1 MKIDLHCHTKAVKKG
16 DGVGRNVTP
25 ELFHDKIANADVKI
39 VAITNHNYF
48 DLDQYNTLRDE
59 VKEFCQVWPGVEID
73 VQGKT
78 KWHMIIVANPE
89 NAELFN
95 TRVAHMFDGKNID
108 KCTLSMEE
116 VYTSI
121 NDCDV
126 IFIPHYHKDPG
137 IKEEDRKRLI
147 DLIGD
152 ESRIFLELSNH
163 RSLGVYTN
171 YGYRSIVGSD
181 VRDWNTYD
189 QCTFAELKLPV
200 ENFSQFCLL
209 AKRDETIVETLL
221 NKKQSLNLMGRPHD
235 SVSIE
240 IKLYQDVNVLFGP
253 KGTGK
258 TELIKSLHSGMASM
272 GLSCVSYIAQERGD
286 EFKRLTSTVGVERDI
301 NKVGANLCE
310 EDFRIITNWKDT
322 NVTPFENYLNWYQT
336 RENSANKQR
345 MKITEAASLPFVKTE
360 KYTQHKND
368 KDTAERIV
376 SDVGKLNVSEYLC
389 DEDQEV
395 LLRLIKQLVESI
407 LSARKTDLIDEY
419 SIKLTNTTISKIKEH
434 ADRSTDTVSKPS
446 STGLSEYVEN
456 RMNLLGAVNHI
467 LETLLLPEYNEKE
480 YVGELE
486 EKGKIFI
493 NNRYRFLCGASYT
506 KEFDSSIG
514 INRLKEIVSA
524 LKCIRENIFAD
535 DMASKIDEL
544 NQKLQAF
551 DITSI
556 RPFLGISRFI
566 CDENGKEYTASN
578 GEQGILLLQRALQ
591 KEADAY
597 FLDEPELGMGGSYID
612 ANIRPLIV
620 NLAKQRKY
628 VIVATHNANIA
639 VRTLPYTSIFR
650 THENGKYLTY
660 IGNPF
665 NDMLV
670 NIADEHDVRSWAE
683 ECLHTLEGGNEA
695 FYERRD
701 IYESKN
707 N

>member
-1 MKIDLHCHTKAVKKG
+1 
-16 DGVGRNVTP
+16 
-25 ELFHDKIANADVKI
+25 
-39 VAITNHNYF
+39 
-48 DLDQYNTLRDE
+48 
-59 VKEFCQVWPGVEID
+59 
-73 VQGKT
+73 
-78 KWHMIIVANPE
+78 
-89 NAELFN
+89 
-95 TRVAHMFDGKNID
+95 
-108 KCTLSMEE
+108 ME
-116 VYTSI
+116 
-121 NDCDV
+121 
-126 IFIPHYHKDPG
+126 
-137 IKEEDRKRLI
+137 R
-147 DLIGD
+147 
-152 ESRIFLELSNH
+152 
-163 RSLGVYTN
+163 
-171 YGYRSIVGSD
+171 
-181 VRDWNTYD
+181 
-189 QCTFAELKLPV
+189 
-200 ENFSQFCLL
+200 
-209 AKRDETIVETLL
+209 
-221 NKKQSLNLMGRPHD
+221 
-235 SVSIE
+235 
-240 IKLYQDVNVLFGP
+240 
-253 KGTGK
+253 GTG
-258 TELIKSLHSGMASM
+258 LIERKGCSERRKSCSQSPEY
-272 GLSCVSYIAQERGD
+272 S
-286 EFKRLTSTVGVERDI
+286 
-301 NKVGANLCE
+301 
-310 EDFRIITNWKDT
+310 
-322 NVTPFENYLNWYQT
+322 NYLNWYQT

-345 MKITEAASLPFVKTE
+345 MKITEAASLPFVKTG

-368 KDTAERIV
+368 KDTAERIA
-376 SDVGKLNVSEYLC
+376 SDVGKLNVSEYLR

-395 LLRLIKQLVESI
+395 LLRLIKQLVASI
-407 LSARKTDLIDEY
+407 LSARRADLIDEY
-419 SIKLTNTTISKIKEH
+419 SIKLTNITISKIKEH

-446 STGLSEYVEN
+446 STGLSEYIEN
-456 RMNLLGAVNHI
+456 RTNLLGAVNHI
-467 LETLLLPEYNEKE
+467 LETLLLPECNEKE

-493 NNRYRFLCGASYT
+493 NNRYRFLCGVSYT

-514 INRLKEIVSA
+514 INRLKDIVSA
-524 LKCIRENIFAD
+524 LKCIKENIFAD

-566 CDENGKEYTASN
+566 CDENGMEYTASN

>member
-16 DGVGRNVTP
+16 DGIGRNVTP
-25 ELFHDKIANADVKI
+25 EIFHEKIANADVKI

-48 DLDQYNTLRDE
+48 DLNQYNCLRDD

-73 VQGKT
+73 IQGKT
-78 KWHMIIVANPE
+78 KWHLIVVANPE
-89 NAELFN
+89 NVELFN
-95 TRVAHMFDGKNID
+95 TRVAGMFNDKNID

-116 VYTSI
+116 VYESI

-126 IFIPHYHKDPG
+126 IYIPHYHKEAG
-137 IKEEDRKRLI
+137 IREEDRKRLI

-181 VRDWNTYD
+181 VKDWSTYD
-189 QCTFAELKLPV
+189 QCEFAELKLPV

-209 AKRDETIVETLL
+209 AKRDEIIVETLL
-221 NKKQSLNLMGRPHD
+221 NKKQSLNLIGKPHN

-240 IKLYQDVNVLFGP
+240 IKLYQDVNILFGP

-258 TELIKSLHSGMASM
+258 TELIKSLQISMASR

-286 EFKRLTSTVGVERDI
+286 EFKKLTSTAGMERDI
-301 NKVGANLCE
+301 NKVDANLCE
-310 EDFRIITNWKDT
+310 EDFRILANWKDT
-322 NVTPFENYLNWYQT
+322 NVTPFENYLNWYRT

-345 MKITEAASLPFVKTE
+345 MKITEATSLPFTKTE

-368 KDTAERIV
+368 KDIAERIA
-376 SDVGKLNVSEYLC
+376 SDIGKLHIGEYLQ

-395 LLRLIKQLVESI
+395 LLRLIRLLVASI

-419 SIKLTNTTISKIKEH
+419 SIKLTNITISKIKEH

-456 RMNLLGAVNHI
+456 RMNLFGAVSHI
-467 LETLLLPEYNEKE
+467 LETILLPEYNEQE
-480 YVGELE
+480 YLGELE

-493 NNRYRFLCGASYT
+493 NNRYRFLCGVSYT
-506 KEFDSSIG
+506 KEFDGSIG

-524 LKCIRENIFAD
+524 LKAIKENIFAD

-544 NQKLQAF
+544 NQKLQAS

-566 CDENGKEYTASN
+566 CDENGIEYTASN

-620 NLAKQRKY
+620 SLAKQRKY
-628 VIVATHNANIA
+628 VVVATHNANIA